1 MKAALKDQVSRN
13 VLSYVDDIVIVSKM
27 KENYIADLVETL
39 INMREA
45 KFKLNPN
52 KCVFGVTKGKVLRCL
67 ISNKVYGSKPRQNQ
81 SNYPDA
87 TSTEQNGC
95 AETHRS
101 DSFTES
107 VHLEAGRT

>member
-1 MKAALKDQVSRN
+1 MMKAALKDQVSRN

-67 ISNKVYGSKPRQNQ
+67 ISNKVYGSKP
-81 SNYPDA
+81 
-87 TSTEQNGC
+87 
-95 AETHRS
+95 
-101 DSFTES
+101 
-107 VHLEAGRT
+107 